1 MTAQLEAFTLLLSV
15 AAPAFTQPSFGI
27 FSDLVA
33 AWVCCPSRHTIT
45 GLIGIAD
52 PEGRRAHDAYHRF
65 FRAGAWRPELAWK
78 AIATAA
84 VRALYAGAKVLCLDV
99 DDTLF
104 HKSGRKVEGA
114 GNFRDAIPRSGR

>member
-1 MTAQLEAFTLLLSV
+1 M
-15 AAPAFTQPSFGI
+15 
-27 FSDLVA
+27 A
-33 AWVCCPSRHTIT
+33 AWVLCPSRHTIT

-99 DDTLF
+99 DDTLWGHR
-104 HKSGRKVEGA
+104 HKVSYAGPRIMGASRPWVRVCAGGVGVVNGGGRH
-114 GNFRDAIPRSGR
+114 NRT

>member
-1 MTAQLEAFTLLLSV
+1 VTAQLEAFTLLLSV

-33 AWVCCPSRHTIT
+33 AWVLCPSRHTIT

-104 HKSGRKVEGA
+104 HLRRFTG
-114 GNFRDAIPRSGR
+114 